1 MTKRINRIGAVVLF
15 LLLPISYVFAQGAG
29 KE

>member
-1 MTKRINRIGAVVLF
+1 MTKRINRIGTVVLL